1 MAERAGAE
9 AAATLIDGT
18 ALAAEMRAALAVKI
32 ARLKKRHGLTPAL
45 AVVLVGE
52 DPASEIYVRS
62 KERAAERAGMR
73 SLDVRFPA
81 TADAHEVEAAV
92 AALSADASVHGI
104 LVQLPLP
111 AQIAPGM
118 LMNAVDP
125 AKDVDGFH
133 ALNVGRL
140 WSGEAG
146 LVPCTPM
153 GCLYLLKRYAGGLA
167 GKDALIVG
175 RSAIVGRPLAALLLD
190 QDCTVTLAHSRSR
203 ALAAT
208 ARRADILIAVVG
220 QAELVRGDWIKPGAV
235 VIDVGVNRVE
245 QPDGSARL
253 VGDVAFA
260 EAVGVAGAIT
270 PVPGGVGPMTIA
282 CVLENTYRAA
292 CAQAG
297 VAEE

>member
-1 MAERAGAE
+1 MAERAGAQ
-9 AAATLIDGT
+9 ATATLIDGK
-18 ALAAEMRAALAVKI
+18 AMAGEMRAALAAKI
-32 ARLKKRHGLTPAL
+32 ARLKERHGLAPTL
-45 AVVLVGE
+45 TVVLVGE
-52 DPASEIYVRS
+52 DPASIIYVRN
-62 KERAAERAGMR
+62 KGRAAEQAGMR

-81 TADAHEVEAAV
+81 IAGEHEVEAAV

-111 AQIAPGM
+111 RHIAPAV

-146 LVPCTPM
+146 LAPCTPL
-153 GCLYLLKRYAGGLA
+153 GCLYLLQRYAGALA
-167 GKDALIVG
+167 GQRALVLGRSLIVG
-175 RSAIVGRPLAALLLD
+175 KSLAALLLAEH
-190 QDCTVTLAHSRSR
+190 CTVTMAHSRTR
-203 ALAAT
+203 ALAAEC
-208 ARRADILIAVVG
+208 RRADILIAAMG
-220 QAELVRGDWIKPGAV
+220 QPEMVRGDWIKPGAV

-260 EAVGVAGAIT
+260 EAVRVAGAIT

>member
-1 MAERAGAE
+1 MAERAGAA

-18 ALAAEMRAALAVKI
+18 SLATEMRAALAAKI
-32 ARLKKRHGLTPAL
+32 ARLKERHGLAPSL

-52 DPASEIYVRS
+52 DPASTIYVRN
-62 KERAAERAGMR
+62 KGRAAEQVGIR
-73 SLDVRFPA
+73 SLDTRFPA
-81 TADAHEVEAAV
+81 TAGEHEVEAAV

-111 AQIAPGM
+111 ARIAPGV

-140 WSGEAG
+140 WRGEAG
-146 LVPCTPM
+146 LVPCTPL
-153 GCLYLLKRYAGGLA
+153 GCLYLLRRYAGGLA

-175 RSAIVGRPLAALLLD
+175 RTAIVGRPLAALLLD
-190 QDCTVTLAHSRSR
+190 EDCTVTLAHSQSR

-208 ARRADILIAVVG
+208 ARRADVLIAAVG

-235 VIDVGVNRVE
+235 VIDVGINRVV
-245 QPDGSARL
+245 QADGAARL

-282 CVLENTYRAA
+282 CLLENTYRAA